1 MPTRDRPRYQLR
13 SSQIALLFGGF
24 LFVAIVSV
32 LGAASWTARKQ
43 TVGEWRKQL
52 SNLSLVLAEH
62 IGQQVSSASLVLD
75 SVADSVQAAGIDSD
89 AALRARMGGQAMFE
103 SMRDKT
109 RGLPQVDVVT
119 IVAANGDVVNFTRA
133 WPAPPINLADR
144 DYFRAHRRDPGRALF
159 ISQPVRN
166 KGNGQWTFYLSR
178 RLSGPKGEWLGV
190 VLVGFSCASLAE
202 FYKKITLG
210 EGASISLYRRDFTL
224 LARWPHV
231 DELIGKVNRTGS
243 TFQVVEL
250 MGKRDD
256 VVLTSTPRFAEGGAP
271 VLRMGAPRMVGNYPL
286 IVNLTISED
295 LLLARWRE
303 FSMVRLL
310 LAIVA
315 GAAVLFASLVLY
327 RLLRRREQDLE
338 LTRSLMLKADAAN
351 RAKSDFLTMMS
362 HEIRTPLT
370 SIIGFAELLGSAA
383 EPALRGE
390 AGQVIL
396 RNGQH
401 LLSVINDILDL
412 AKIEAGR
419 LGLEHVPF
427 SPAETAWGVES
438 VMSAQARS
446 KGIDFILRIDYP
458 LPARVLGDPTRW
470 KQVLFNLCG
479 NAIKF
484 TELGAVTMTLR
495 YDAARGL
502 LACAVS
508 DTGIGMSEAQLAQ
521 LFKPFSQADSATTR
535 RFGGTGL
542 GLYLVRELA
551 TKMGGAVTVA
561 STAGQGSRFDITI
574 PAAAPEGAGW
584 LDAAPPQTRPGPAEG
599 GVAQLQ
605 GRVLLAEDGPDNR
618 TLIGA
623 FLGRRGLSCELADNG
638 AQAVERALAVEF
650 DLILMDIQ
658 MPVMD
663 GVAATR
669 LLRAAGLTCPI
680 VALTANVM
688 PEDVARYLAA
698 GCSDCLGKPLD
709 MARMDALLARLLAPA
724 AVLAPFGLDELDN
737 YDDLVRAFEAS
748 LIARL
753 AQLAA
758 LLEQGADQAAADLAH
773 MLKGS
778 AASFG
783 FPRVTGLAGAI
794 EQALLCGER
803 ATAARLLADLNA
815 LDEVRRVMAAA
826 QGNRRAP
833 ANTGTTGETT

>member
-1 MPTRDRPRYQLR
+1 MPNLPRYELR
-13 SSQIALLFGGF
+13 SSQITLLFGGF

-32 LGAASWTARKQ
+32 LGVASWTARKQ
-43 TVGEWRKQL
+43 TVDEWRKQL

-62 IGQQVSSASLVLD
+62 IGQQVTSASLVLD
-75 SVADSVQAAGIDSD
+75 SVADSVQAAGIGSD
-89 AALRARMGGQAMFE
+89 AALRAQMGGQAMFE

-119 IVAANGDVVNFTRA
+119 IVAANGDVVNFTRS

-144 DYFRAHRRDPGRALF
+144 DYFRAHQRDPGRALF

-178 RLSGPKGEWLGV
+178 GLRGPKGELLGI
-190 VLVGFSCASLAE
+190 VLVGFSSASLAE

-231 DELIGKVNRTGS
+231 DALMGKVNRSGS
-243 TFQVVEL
+243 TYQVVEQ
-250 MGKRDD
+250 MGKRDG
-256 VVLTSTPRFAEGGAP
+256 VILTSAPRFAEGGAE

-286 IVNLTISED
+286 IVNLTISEE

-303 FSMVRLL
+303 FTMVRML
-310 LAIVA
+310 LAAVA

-327 RLLRRREQDLE
+327 RVLRRREQDLE

-383 EPALRGE
+383 EPAVRGQ

-419 LGLEHVPF
+419 LGLEQVPF
-427 SPAETAWGVES
+427 SPAEMAWGVES

-446 KGIDFILRIDYP
+446 KGIEFVLAIDYP
-458 LPARVLGDPTRW
+458 LPAQVLGDPTRW
-470 KQVLFNLCG
+470 QQILFNLCG
-479 NAIKF
+479 NAVKF
-484 TELGAVTMTLR
+484 TELGTVGMTLR
-495 YDAARGL
+495 YDAAQGRL
-502 LACAVS
+502 SCAVS
-508 DTGIGMSEAQLAQ
+508 DTGIGMSETQLAQ

-561 STAGQGSRFDITI
+561 STPGQGSRFEIVI
-574 PAAAPEGAGW
+574 PAAAPEGAAW
-584 LDAAPPQTRPGPAEG
+584 LEAAPQHTRMLAPEG

-623 FLGRRGLSCELADNG
+623 FLSRRGLACELAENG
-638 AQAVERALAVEF
+638 AQAVERALAGGF

-680 VALTANVM
+680 VALTANIM

-724 AVLAPFGLDELDN
+724 TAAAPAAAPFSLDELDSYN
-737 YDDLVRAFEAS
+737 DFVRAFEAS
-748 LIARL
+748 LAPRL
-753 AQLAA
+753 AQLGA
-758 LLEQGADQAAADLAH
+758 LLEQGDAEAAAALAH

-783 FPRVTGLAGAI
+783 FPRVTELGGEI
-794 EQALLCGER
+794 EQALKNGDSDAA
-803 ATAARLLADLNA
+803 ATLLARMLA
-815 LDEVRRVMAAA
+815 LDEVVRVL
-826 QGNRRAP
+826 AP
-833 ANTGTTGETT
+833 ANTMEQGETRHE